1 MGKKKNKVLKITEE
15 EYFAYVAGLKNDA
28 ALKAGEK
35 FSRLHIFRKSSP
47 APLFSECAPHCG

>member
-28 ALKAGEK
+28 ALFAADGKLLVPQPFNPKEK
-35 FSRLHIFRKSSP
+35 DGKS
-47 APLFSECAPHCG
+47 E